1 MDALSNELIL
11 WKRKWYDKPV
21 VERSPEILEALSN
34 CNQTF
39 FSNISFLLKVLAT
52 LPVTTATPEK
62 TFSTLKRIKKYLR
75 NATGEDRLTGLA
87 LLSVHRNIVVDPEEV
102 INRFSNEKQRNI
114 EFVI

>member
-1 MDALSNELIL
+1 LNNNN
-11 WKRKWYDKPV
+11 V
-21 VERSPEILEALSN
+21 
-34 CNQTF
+34 
-39 FSNISFLLKVLAT
+39 AT
-52 LPVTTATPEK
+52 LPVTTATPER
-62 TFSTLKRIKKYLR
+62 TFSTLKRIKNYLR